1 MALLK
6 SAKIGDLLYVP
17 SYLLFPQR
25 TGRWTRHNFS
35 IARVTGLFKSKRTG
49 APIVEVEFY
58 EAFRYRNGVAAQTKK
73 FFVEDCKKHDGFNPV
88 RVPREEWDQYV
99 EQARCRIVA
108 DMLFSEYD
116 VDTMEL
122 FGIEPDKIPLY
133 KLPDQK
139 AGVQG
144 LQKQR

>member
-35 IARVTGLFKSKRTG
+35 VARVTGLYKSKQTG

-58 EAFRYRNGVAAQTKK
+58 EAFRYRHGIPAQKKK
-73 FFVEDCKKHDGFNPV
+73 FYVEDCRKYDGFNPI
-88 RVPREEWDQYV
+88 REPREKWDAYIN
-99 EQARCRIVA
+99 QARCRIVA
-108 DMLFSEYD
+108 DMLFGEYD
-116 VDTMEL
+116 ADTMEL
-122 FGIEPDKIPLY
+122 FGIDPERVPLY
-133 KLPDQK
+133 KSPDQK
-139 AGVQG
+139 AGAE
-144 LQKQR
+144 

>member
-35 IARVTGLFKSKRTG
+35 IARVTGLLRNKKTG

-58 EAFRYRNGVAAQTKK
+58 EAFRYRNGVPVQMKK
-73 FFVEDCKKHDGFNPV
+73 FYVEDCMRYEGFDPFHI
-88 RVPREEWDQYV
+88 PREQWDAYIN
-99 EQARCRIVA
+99 QARCRVVGG
-108 DMLFSEYD
+108 MLFNEYEA
-116 VDTMEL
+116 DTMEL
-122 FGIEPDKIPLY
+122 FGIDPERIPLY
-133 KLPDQK
+133 KRK
-139 AGVQG
+139 NEKRVAE
-144 LQKQR
+144 